1 MEFQV
6 SKMSCGH
13 CVATIEKALTAADQ
27 STSMQADLDT
37 RTVRVS
43 SSLSADELMQVLDE
57 AGYAATH
64 TAHPDPA

>member
-13 CVATIEKALTAADQ
+13 CVATIEKALIAADQ
-27 STSMQADLDT
+27 SASVQADLDKK
-37 RTVRVS
+37 TVRVS
-43 SSLSADELMQVLDE
+43 SSLSAGELMQVLDD

-64 TAHPDPA
+64 SQP